1 MKTLKFRDYLVPLI
15 LSGSKTATWRLFD
28 DKDLA
33 KGDAIQLL
41 EFGKP
46 EPFAEATITRILEKP
61 LGELT
66 DQDKLGHETFK
77 TDEEMYE
84 TFSSYYKKPV
94 NQETLVKI
102 IHFTLV

>member
-46 EPFAEATITRILEKP
+46 EPSKSHLVNSLI
-61 LGELT
+61 
-66 DQDKLGHETFK
+66 K
-77 TDEEMYE
+77 T
-84 TFSSYYKKPV
+84 S
-94 NQETLVKI
+94 
-102 IHFTLV
+102 